1 MFGFRSEKKKLHREA
16 LVYILVFDLWEGG
29 GGGLMVCLHLVQY
42 EGICMLRL
50 LV

>member
-29 GGGLMVCLHLVQY
+29 GVNGLFTSRTV
-42 EGICMLRL
+42 
-50 LV
+50 

>member
-1 MFGFRSEKKKLHREA
+1 MFGFRSEKEKLHREA

-29 GGGLMVCLHLVQY
+29 GGLMVCLHLVQC

>member
-16 LVYILVFDLWEGG
+16 LVYILVFDL
-29 GGGLMVCLHLVQY
+29 GGGLMVCLPVHLVQY